1 MEWVRKIETYFV
13 TPKVSTHKALDL
25 LVATIS
31 ETNKVVEITQ
41 STFKNRALAHLTLAE
56 EQYDLALKH
65 FQQGEYT
72 ACQRQIELSSTHLQ
86 MAQLLLDGQSEV
98 EIDSIAAVFDFPKD
112 STEYLLNHLLE
123 SIARTKLIVESG
135 NLHVSQKAQ
144 DILFETVK
152 VAKQSLSALKNDE
165 IEDARHFCV
174 AALLLLTRVCALL
187 SIDNRQSPWQV
198 DFPEAAVDEPVAR
211 VRHLLR
217 EMTTCLN
224 LIADAGIV
232 NSAKIERHFKEAE
245 EHLGESITAIME
257 AEFYL
262 VENAVIAALSELDLV
277 RQLAAHSA
285 SATEPD
291 DRNVLFSAERSFKAL
306 EAESSKIVRIAQKV
320 AVRDF
325 RIFQRRI
332 DSALVYFGRAAFQFK
347 GDNLPEALR
356 LATAAYLDLDFAW
369 QIALTTAKPE
379 YRDADF

>member
-1 MEWVRKIETYFV
+1 MEWVRKIENYFQ

-25 LVATIS
+25 LVQAIAD
-31 ETNKVVEITQ
+31 TNKLVEITQ
-41 STFKNRALAHLTLAE
+41 SDLKSRALSHLSLAE
-56 EQYDLALKH
+56 EQHNAALKH
-65 FQQGEYT
+65 FQIEEYS
-72 ACQRQIELSSTHLQ
+72 ACQRLIEQSSTHLQ
-86 MAQLLLDGQSEV
+86 IAQMLLDGQSEV
-98 EIDSIAAVFDFPKD
+98 EINSIATGFDFPKD

-135 NLHVSQKAQ
+135 NLHVSQKVQ

-152 VAKQSLSALKNDE
+152 VAKHSLSALKNE
-165 IEDARHFCV
+165 ETKDARHFCV
-174 AALLLLTRVCALL
+174 AALLQLTRVCALL
-187 SIDNRQSPWQV
+187 AIDNRQSTWQV
-198 DFPEAAVDEPVAR
+198 EFPEAAIDEPVAK
-211 VRHLLR
+211 VRHVIE
-217 EMTTCLN
+217 EMTCCLN

-245 EHLGESITAIME
+245 EHLGECVAAVMDGEVCS
-257 AEFYL
+257 
-262 VENAVIAALSELDLV
+262 VGNAAVAALSELDLC

-285 SATEPD
+285 STTEPD
-291 DRNVLFSAERSFKAL
+291 DESAIFSADRSFKAL
-306 EAESSKIVRIAQKV
+306 EAEAAKISRIAQKV

-325 RIFQRRI
+325 RIFQRRM

-379 YRDADF
+379 YRDTEF

>member
-13 TPKVSTHKALDL
+13 TPRVSAHKALEL
-25 LVATIS
+25 LVQTIA
-31 ETNKVVEITQ
+31 ETNKFVEITQ
-41 STFKNRALAHLTLAE
+41 SSFKSRALAHLSLAE
-56 EQYDLALKH
+56 EQYNGALKH
-65 FQQGEYT
+65 FQQGEYS
-72 ACQRQIELSSTHLQ
+72 ACQRLIEQSSTHLQ
-86 MAQLLLDGQSEV
+86 MAQILLDGQSEV
-98 EIDSIAAVFDFPKD
+98 GTNSVFANFDFPKD

-152 VAKQSLSALKNDE
+152 VARQSLSALKNE
-165 IEDARHFCV
+165 ESKDARHFGV

-187 SIDNRQSPWQV
+187 SLDNRQSTFQIE
-198 DFPEAAVDEPVAR
+198 FPEAAVDEPVAQ
-211 VRHLLR
+211 VRHLLN
-217 EMTTCLN
+217 EMTSCLN

-245 EHLGESITAIME
+245 EHFGECIAAIME
-257 AEFYL
+257 AEFYS
-262 VENAVIAALSELDLV
+262 VGNAVVAALSELDLC

-285 SATEPD
+285 STIEPA
-291 DRNVLFSAERSFKAL
+291 VESAQFSAEQSFKAL
-306 EAESSKIVRIAQKV
+306 EVESAKIVRIAQKV

-332 DSALVYFGRAAFQFK
+332 DSSLVYFGRAAFQFR

-379 YRDADF
+379 YRDTEF